1 MEPTIRTAILLAG
14 LLLAACGKSST
25 DPVGPDLLKTQR
37 EAMDKAKGTE
47 QVIQDAAKKQ
57 DTQMEQQAK

>member
-1 MEPTIRTAILLAG
+1 MKPTMRTAILLAG
-14 LLLAACGKSST
+14 LVLAACGKSST

-47 QVIQDAAKKQ
+47 QVIQDATKKQ
-57 DTQMEQQAK
+57 DAQMDQQAR